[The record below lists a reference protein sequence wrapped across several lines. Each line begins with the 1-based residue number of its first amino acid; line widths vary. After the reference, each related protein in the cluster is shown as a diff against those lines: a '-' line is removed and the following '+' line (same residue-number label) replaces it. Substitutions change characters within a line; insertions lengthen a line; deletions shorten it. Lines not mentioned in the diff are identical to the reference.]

1 MASASYTFT
10 HASNAVFTTQ
20 IDLQDAATGVVNY
33 QVYFKR
39 SSTSWTSYNL
49 FVPPANAPY
58 FSFALGGSGF
68 SAYYTY
74 DFRTGGS
81 GNMSKLIGSGSISVP
96 SGSTLSLSGSNDPKG
111 SMGAASASGTFTT
124 AAAPTPAP
132 SFSVQTAPTPVIK
145 NVAYTGQFTAS
156 NTSSYAQ
163 TGTLPTGLT
172 FNTSTGAL
180 TGTPNTLG
188 SYSFT
193 ITANGPGGSAS
204 VSKTVVVNPPAPV
217 FADSTVV
224 NSAILSV
231 VYNDEVT
238 ASDTTTYSVF
248 SGALPTGLN
257 LNTSSGAI
265 TGTPTVVGV
274 FTFVIRAT
282 NVTGSTDNGSLTIT
296 VTATGGSI
304 PKVWN
309 GTAFVSGAIKVWN
322 GTAFV
327 SGTIKVWNGT
337 TFVPIT

>member
-1 MASASYTFT
+1 
-10 HASNAVFTTQ
+10 
-20 IDLQDAATGVVNY
+20 
-33 QVYFKR
+33 
-39 SSTSWTSYNL
+39 
-49 FVPPANAPY
+49 
-58 FSFALGGSGF
+58 
-68 SAYYTY
+68 
-74 DFRTGGS
+74 
-81 GNMSKLIGSGSISVP
+81 
-96 SGSTLSLSGSNDPKG
+96 
-111 SMGAASASGTFTT
+111 
-124 AAAPTPAP
+124 
-132 SFSVQTAPTPVIK
+132 
-145 NVAYTGQFTAS
+145 
-156 NTSSYAQ
+156 
-163 TGTLPTGLT
+163 
-172 FNTSTGAL
+172 L